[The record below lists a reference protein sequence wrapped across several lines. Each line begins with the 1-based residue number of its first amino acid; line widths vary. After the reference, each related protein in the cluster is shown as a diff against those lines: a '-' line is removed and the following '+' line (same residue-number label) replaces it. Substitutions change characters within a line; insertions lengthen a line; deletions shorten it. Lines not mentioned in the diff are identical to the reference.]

1 MQRIL
6 EPEVMNNLEEAVE
19 YNEMDFSEVNRAFVT
34 DLLAFAAI
42 KPQVQSQNASTETIN
57 GLGKDVL
64 DLGTGTARIPV
75 ELCKQH
81 PSVRVMASDA
91 SVEMLELARYNIEL
105 AHLLDRVQLHHG
117 DAKKLVFHK
126 EYFDAVLSNSL
137 VHHLPECKAFFS
149 EALRV
154 LRTNGI
160 LFVRDLFRPEN
171 ESEVERLVELH
182 AGNENQRSKQL
193 FRQSLQAGWRVDEI
207 AQLIEPLGI
216 PSDAIQMTSDRHWTL
231 AYRKPY
237 PAAL

>member
-1 MQRIL
+1 MQRTL
-6 EPEVMNNLEEAVE
+6 EPEVMNNLDEAVE
-19 YNEMDFSEVNRAFVT
+19 YNEMDFSEVNRAFVS
-34 DLLAFAAI
+34 DLLTFSSTSL
-42 KPQVQSQNASTETIN
+42 PSQYQSSSRETID
-57 GLGKDVL
+57 GLGNDVL

-75 ELCKQH
+75 ELCKRH

-137 VHHLPECKAFFS
+137 IHHLPDCKNFFA

-154 LRTNGI
+154 LRPNGI

-171 ESEVERLVELH
+171 QTEVERLVELH
-182 AGNENQRSKQL
+182 AANENERSKQL
-193 FRQSLQAGWRVDEI
+193 FRQSLQAGYRVNEVAEI
-207 AQLIEPLGI
+207 IEPLGI
-216 PSDAIQMTSDRHWTL
+216 PADAIQMTSDRHWTL
-231 AYRKPY
+231 AYRKPT
-237 PAAL
+237 PAAQ